1 MSQRERLREFR
12 AAVFTADGEALVS
25 LLRARPWPGHALQLI
40 GDGLLAALA
49 QDIGGARE
57 LAERCVT
64 DLRERDWEGEED
76 LGAALT
82 ARLGAGPVPS
92 LRSLPVDLDEL
103 VDVLEGD
110 AVAGGGRIDLH
121 TGEVWP
127 EAVFEYGIESE
138 EEGQDGEG
146 DLDDGERWLWV
157 VSEGSRAGYRDME
170 LFVAGVTEP
179 DLADRMARALEG
191 RGAFRR
197 FRDELTRWPDLQDRW
212 YVYSAERRRGRASLA
227 LRRRLHPGSAGRRC
241 SEDDLIAADADVASA
256 WP

>member
-1 MSQRERLREFR
+1 M
-12 AAVFTADGEALVS
+12 FTADGEALVS
-25 LLRARPWPGHALQLI
+25 LLRSGPWPGHALQLI

-49 QDIGGARE
+49 QNIGGARE
-57 LAERCVT
+57 LAAQCVT
-64 DLRERDWEGEED
+64 ELRERDWEGDED
-76 LGAALT
+76 LAAALT
-82 ARLGAGPVPS
+82 SSLGAGPAPL

-138 EEGQDGEG
+138 GDDE
-146 DLDDGERWLWV
+146 DLDDDGRWLWV

-170 LFVAGVTEP
+170 LFVAGVAEP
-179 DLADRMARALEG
+179 DLAERLTRALEG

-197 FRDELTRWPDLQDRW
+197 FRHELTRWPDLQDRW
-212 YVYSAERRRGRASLA
+212 HVYSAERRRGRARAWLA
-227 LRRRLHPGSAGRRC
+227 AEGFTPAAPT
-241 SEDDLIAADADVASA
+241 AADGAERTT
-256 WP
+256 

>member
-12 AAVFTADGEALVS
+12 AAVFTANGEGLVS
-25 LLRARPWPGHALQLI
+25 LLRYGPWPGHALQLI
-40 GDGLLAALA
+40 GDGLLGALG
-49 QDIGGARE
+49 QNISGARE

-64 DLRERDWEGEED
+64 ELRKREWEGDED
-76 LGAALT
+76 LAAALS
-82 ARLGAGPVPS
+82 ASLGAGPAPL
-92 LRSLPVDLDEL
+92 LRSLKVDLDQL

-110 AVAGGGRIDLH
+110 PVAGGGRIDLH

-138 EEGQDGEG
+138 EEGEEE

-170 LFVAGVTEP
+170 LFVAGVAEP
-179 DLADRMARALEG
+179 DLAERMARALEG

-212 YVYSAERRRGRASLA
+212 FVYSAERRRGRARAWLA
-227 LRRRLHPGSAGRRC
+227 AEGFTPAAP
-241 SEDDLIAADADVASA
+241 AADGAQMTT
-256 WP
+256 

>member
-1 MSQRERLREFR
+1 MSQRERLRELR
-12 AAVFTADGEALVS
+12 AAVFSADGEALVS
-25 LLRARPWPGHALQLI
+25 LLRAGPWPGHALQLI

-49 QDIGGARE
+49 QNIGGARE

-64 DLRERDWEGEED
+64 DLRERDWEGDED
-76 LGAALT
+76 LDAALS
-82 ARLGAGPVPS
+82 ARLGAWPAPL

-110 AVAGGGRIDLH
+110 AAAGGGRIDLH

-127 EAVFEYGIESE
+127 ESVFEYGIESE
-138 EEGQDGEG
+138 DEDEE

-170 LFVAGVTEP
+170 LFVAGVAEP
-179 DLADRMARALEG
+179 DLADRMARALEC

-212 YVYSAERRRGRASLA
+212 YVYSAERRRGRARAWLA
-227 LRRRLHPGSAGRRC
+227 AEGFTPAAL
-241 SEDDLIAADADVASA
+241 AADGAQKTT
-256 WP
+256 

>member
-25 LLRARPWPGHALQLI
+25 LLRAGPWPGNALQLI

-49 QDIGGARE
+49 QNIGGARE

-64 DLRERDWEGEED
+64 NLRERGWEGDED
-76 LGAALT
+76 LVAALT
-82 ARLGAGPVPS
+82 ARLGAGPAP
-92 LRSLPVDLDEL
+92 LLGSLPVDLDEL

-127 EAVFEYGIESE
+127 QAVFEYGIESV
-138 EEGQDGEG
+138 EEGEDE
-146 DLDDGERWLWV
+146 DLDDDGERWLWV

-170 LFVAGVTEP
+170 LFVAGVAEP
-179 DLADRMARALEG
+179 DLAERMARALEG

-197 FRDELTRWPDLQDRW
+197 FRDELTRWPDLRDRW
-212 YVYSAERRRGRASLA
+212 YVYSAERRRGRARAWLA
-227 LRRRLHPGSAGRRC
+227 AEGFTPAPLAPDGAQ
-241 SEDDLIAADADVASA
+241 ETT
-256 WP
+256 

>member
-25 LLRARPWPGHALQLI
+25 LLRAGPWPGHALELI

-49 QDIGGARE
+49 QNVGGARE

-64 DLRERDWEGEED
+64 DLRERDWEGDED
-76 LGAALT
+76 LVAALT
-82 ARLGAGPVPS
+82 ARLGAGPAPL

-127 EAVFEYGIESE
+127 EAVFEYGLESE
-138 EEGQDGEG
+138 EEGEGE

-170 LFVAGVTEP
+170 LFVGGVAEP
-179 DLADRMARALEG
+179 DLADRLARTLKG
-191 RGAFRR
+191 RGSFRR
-197 FRDELTRWPDLQDRW
+197 FRDELSRWPGLQDRW
-212 YVYSAERRRGRASLA
+212 YVYSAERRRGRARAWLA
-227 LRRRLHPGSAGRRC
+227 AEGFAPAAP
-241 SEDDLIAADADVASA
+241 AADGAQKAT
-256 WP
+256 

>member
-1 MSQRERLREFR
+1 MSQRERLRKFR

-25 LLRARPWPGHALQLI
+25 LLRAGPWPGHALQLI
-40 GDGLLAALA
+40 GDGLQAALA
-49 QDIGGARE
+49 QSIGGSRE
-57 LAERCVT
+57 LAERCVS
-64 DLRERDWEGEED
+64 DLRERDWEGDHD
-76 LGAALT
+76 LVAALT
-82 ARLGAGPVPS
+82 ASLGAGPAPL

-110 AVAGGGRIDLH
+110 AVTGGGRIDLH

-127 EAVFEYGIESE
+127 EAVFEYGIEGE
-138 EEGQDGEG
+138 EEE

-170 LFVAGVTEP
+170 LFVAGVGEP

-197 FRDELTRWPDLQDRW
+197 FRDELTRWPDIEDRW
-212 YVYSAERRRGRASLA
+212 YVYSAERRRGRARAWLA
-227 LRRRLHPGSAGRRC
+227 AEGFTPALP
-241 SEDDLIAADADVASA
+241 AADGAQKTT
-256 WP
+256 

>member
-25 LLRARPWPGHALQLI
+25 LLRAGPWPGHALQLI

-49 QDIGGARE
+49 QNIGGARE

-64 DLRERDWEGEED
+64 DLRERDWVGDED
-76 LGAALT
+76 LVDALS
-82 ARLGAGPVPS
+82 ASLGAGPAPL
-92 LRSLPVDLDEL
+92 LRSLPVDLDQL

-127 EAVFEYGIESE
+127 EAVFEYGLESE
-138 EEGQDGEG
+138 DEGEDEN
-146 DLDDGERWLWV
+146 LDDGDRWLWV

-170 LFVAGVTEP
+170 LFVAGVAEP
-179 DLADRMARALEG
+179 DLADRLARTLEG

-197 FRDELTRWPDLQDRW
+197 FRDEMTGWPDLQDRW
-212 YVYSAERRRGRASLA
+212 YVYSAERRRGRARAWLA
-227 LRRRLHPGSAGRRC
+227 AEGFTPAVP
-241 SEDDLIAADADVASA
+241 AADGAQKMT
-256 WP
+256 

>member
-25 LLRARPWPGHALQLI
+25 LLRAGPWPGHALQLI

-49 QDIGGARE
+49 QNVGGARG

-64 DLRERDWEGEED
+64 ALRERYWEGDED
-76 LGAALT
+76 LVAALT
-82 ARLGAGPVPS
+82 ARLGAEQAAL

-127 EAVFEYGIESE
+127 EAVFECGLESE
-138 EEGQDGEG
+138 EEGEDE

-170 LFVAGVTEP
+170 LFVAGVAEP
-179 DLADRMARALEG
+179 DLAGLLARALEG

-197 FRDELTRWPDLQDRW
+197 FRDELTGWPDLQDRW
-212 YVYSAERRRGRASLA
+212 YVYSAERRRGRARAWLA
-227 LRRRLHPGSAGRRC
+227 AEGFTPAAPAAAG
-241 SEDDLIAADADVASA
+241 AQKTT
-256 WP
+256 

>member
-1 MSQRERLREFR
+1 MSQRERLREVR

-25 LLRARPWPGHALQLI
+25 LLRAGPWPGHALQLI
-40 GDGLLAALA
+40 GDGLLSALA
-49 QDIGGARE
+49 QNIDGARE

-64 DLRERDWEGEED
+64 DLHERDWEGDED
-76 LGAALT
+76 LDAALT
-82 ARLGAGPVPS
+82 TRLGAGPAPL

-110 AVAGGGRIDLH
+110 AAAGGGRIDLH

-127 EAVFEYGIESE
+127 ESVFEYGIESE
-138 EEGQDGEG
+138 DEGEDEEEDF
-146 DLDDGERWLWV
+146 DDGERWLFV

-170 LFVAGVTEP
+170 LFVAGVAEP

-212 YVYSAERRRGRASLA
+212 YVYSAERRRGRARAWLA
-227 LRRRLHPGSAGRRC
+227 AEGFTPEAL
-241 SEDDLIAADADVASA
+241 DADGAQTTT
-256 WP
+256 

>member
-1 MSQRERLREFR
+1 MSRRERLREFR
-12 AAVFTADGEALVS
+12 AAVFTANGQALVS
-25 LLRARPWPGHALQLI
+25 LLRADAWPGHALQLI
-40 GDGLLAALA
+40 GDGLLVAMT
-49 QDIGGARE
+49 QNIGGARE

-64 DLRERDWEGEED
+64 ELRERDWEGDED
-76 LGAALT
+76 LVAALT
-82 ARLGAGPVPS
+82 ARLGAGPAPL
-92 LRSLPVDLDEL
+92 LRSLPVHLDEL

-110 AVAGGGRIDLH
+110 AVAGGGRIDLR

-138 EEGQDGEG
+138 QEGEG
-146 DLDDGERWLWV
+146 DEEEDLDDGERWLWV

-170 LFVAGVTEP
+170 LFVAGVAEP

-212 YVYSAERRRGRASLA
+212 YVYSAERRRGRARAWLA
-227 LRRRLHPGSAGRRC
+227 AEGITP
-241 SEDDLIAADADVASA
+241 AAPADGA
-256 WP
+256 

>member
-1 MSQRERLREFR
+1 MSRRERLREFR
-12 AAVFTADGEALVS
+12 AAVFRADGEALVS
-25 LLRARPWPGHALQLI
+25 LLREAPWPNHALQLI
-40 GDGLLAALA
+40 GDGLLTALA
-49 QDIGGARE
+49 QNIGGARE
-57 LAERCVT
+57 LTERCVT
-64 DLRERDWEGEED
+64 ELRERDWEGDED
-76 LGAALT
+76 LVAALT
-82 ARLGAGPVPS
+82 ARLGAGPAPL

-110 AVAGGGRIDLH
+110 ADAGGGRIDLH

-127 EAVFEYGIESE
+127 PAVFEYETEST
-138 EEGQDGEG
+138 EEGEDEN
-146 DLDDGERWLWV
+146 LDDDERWLWV

-212 YVYSAERRRGRASLA
+212 YVYSAERRRGRSRAWLA
-227 LRRRLHPGSAGRRC
+227 AEGITP
-241 SEDDLIAADADVASA
+241 AAPADGAQ
-256 WP
+256 

>member
-1 MSQRERLREFR
+1 MSQRERMREFR

-25 LLRARPWPGHALQLI
+25 LLRAGPWPGHALQLI

-49 QDIGGARE
+49 QNVGGARE

-64 DLRERDWEGEED
+64 DLRERDWEGDED
-76 LGAALT
+76 LVAALT
-82 ARLGAGPVPS
+82 ARLGAGPAPL
-92 LRSLPVDLDEL
+92 LRSLPVDLDQL

-127 EAVFEYGIESE
+127 EAVFEYGLEGE
-138 EEGQDGEG
+138 EEGEGE
-146 DLDDGERWLWV
+146 DLDDGDRWLWV

-170 LFVAGVTEP
+170 LFVAGVAEP
-179 DLADRMARALEG
+179 DLAGRLARTLEG

-197 FRDELTRWPDLQDRW
+197 LRDELTGWPDLRDRW
-212 YVYSAERRRGRASLA
+212 HVYSAERRRGRARAWLA
-227 LRRRLHPGSAGRRC
+227 AEGFAPAAP
-241 SEDDLIAADADVASA
+241 AADGAQKTT
-256 WP
+256 